1 MDPTIIENIYPF
13 SESEFYQSNMK
24 KNVHFKKQENC
35 LTQKQ
40 WKQSCEP
47 SVSTGYHKPLKESC
61 VQITGQLN
69 NGPLEAGCTSIWNNM
84 TKRKSL
90 VKDY

>member
-1 MDPTIIENIYPF
+1 METMSIDNSYPF

-47 SVSTGYHKPLKESC
+47 SVSTGYHKPLKVSC

-69 NGPLEAGCTSIWNNM
+69 NGPLEAGCTSIRNNM